1 MKEGRLDNEIRQ
13 LMEEEVNKFSKAIHH
28 MDDWGEVMENRKLG
42 RKIPKNSVK
51 RVNYHPLKQVACKNH
66 LLSGWG

>member
-28 MDDWGEVMENRKLG
+28 VDDWGEVME
-42 RKIPKNSVK
+42 
-51 RVNYHPLKQVACKNH
+51 KQETGKKDPQEFCKTSQ
-66 LLSGWG
+66 LPPAKAGGL